1 MMNAQMEFTWKTALQ
16 AADLLVF
23 RHTGKYLSDIEITIL
38 QGAWDNRTYEQI
50 AEAEGYTS
58 SYLCRDVGCKLWGN
72 LSTAL
77 KEKVSKKNF
86 KAALQREWK
95 NCTKSNLLQTL
106 TQPINSIANPAAFA
120 DSEIERSLR
129 KAKSLANLDSAFYVE
144 RSPIESICYETI
156 LKPGSL
162 IRIKGAKWMGK
173 TALIE
178 RILER
183 AAWQQQKTVYL
194 DFSVV
199 KREIA
204 EDLGRLLRWISLS
217 TCQQL
222 ELQNQAEWD
231 WYLNS
236 VSDRDST
243 FWENILAETKSDVI
257 LALDNLDCLF
267 AFEKASAGLLNL
279 LASWHE
285 QGKKS
290 DCWSRLKFVLSHSTK
305 TSISPHLDGSIL
317 NAGVPILLEEFSC
330 DRVKMLADLYQ
341 IDLDEL
347 ELSRIM
353 NEVGGHPYLAKLAM
367 WQMKAKSHLI

>member
-1 MMNAQMEFTWKTALQ
+1 MMNAQIEFTCKTALQ

-58 SYLCRDVGCKLWGN
+58 SYLCRDVGCKLWAN

-86 KAALQREWK
+86 KAALQREW
-95 NCTKSNLLQTL
+95 NCTKTNLLQTL
-106 TQPINSIANPAAFA
+106 TQPVNSIANSTAFT
-120 DSEIERSLR
+120 DSEIEKSLR
-129 KAKSLANLDSAFYVE
+129 RAKSLANLDSAFYVE
-144 RSPIESICYETI
+144 RSPIESVCYETI

-183 AAWQQQKTVYL
+183 AARQQQKTVYL
-194 DFSVV
+194 DFSIV
-199 KREIA
+199 KREVA
-204 EDLGRLLRWISLS
+204 ENSNRLWRWICLS
-217 TCQQL
+217 MCQQL
-222 ELQNQAEWD
+222 ELNLSKYD
-231 WYLNS
+231 WYLS
-236 VSDRDST
+236 VSDRHFT
-243 FWENILAETKSDVI
+243 LFWNSILTEIKGDVVV
-257 LALDNLDCLF
+257 ALDNLDCLF
-267 AFEKASAGLLNL
+267 AFEHTSAHLLNL
-279 LASWHE
+279 LASWHDR
-285 QGKKS
+285 GKTNS
-290 DCWSRLKFVLSHSTK
+290 CWSKLKLVLSYSTK
-305 TSISPHLDGSIL
+305 TPTPHVDNSIL
-317 NAGVPILLEEFSC
+317 NAGVPILLEEFSR

>member
-1 MMNAQMEFTWKTALQ
+1 MEFTWKTALQ

-38 QGAWDNRTYEQI
+38 HGAWDNRTYEQI

-95 NCTKSNLLQTL
+95 NCAKSHLLQTL
-106 TQPINSIANPAAFA
+106 TQPINSIVSPAFA
-120 DSEIERSLR
+120 YSEIEISRPR
-129 KAKSLANLDSAFYVE
+129 TNLANLDSAFYVE

-178 RILER
+178 RILKR

-194 DFSVV
+194 DFSAV
-199 KREIA
+199 KREVA
-204 EDLGRLLRWISLS
+204 EDLDRLLRWISLS
-217 TCQQL
+217 MCQQL

-236 VSDRDST
+236 KSDRSST
-243 FWENILAETKSDVI
+243 FWETILTETKSDVV
-257 LALDNLDCLF
+257 LALDNIDCLF
-267 AFEKASAGLLNL
+267 AFEKTSAGLLNL
-279 LASWHE
+279 LASWYE
-285 QGKKS
+285 QGKKC
-290 DCWSRLKFVLSHSTK
+290 DCWSRLKLILSHSSK
-305 TSISPHLDGSIL
+305 TSISPHVDGSIL
-317 NAGVPILLEEFSC
+317 NAGVPILLEEFSR
-330 DRVKMLADLYQ
+330 DRVKLLADLYQ

-367 WQMKAKSHLI
+367 CQMKAKSNLN